1 MFFFYYLL
9 CDFIKCSS
17 LASVFSTQYHV
28 WRPKVLWEIIK
39 KDMSEDNID
48 PMLTFCT
55 VLPTFKVEV
64 SVDNKVIAPRTYWMK
79 LRVAAK

>member
-17 LASVFSTQYHV
+17 LVFSSQYNV
-28 WRPKVLWEIIK
+28 WRPKVLWDIMK
-39 KDMSEDNID
+39 RDMSEDNID